1 MIPNKERWHYLAVK
15 KLSVFLRGIT
25 SKHHEDLYCLNCL
38 CSFVTKKKMNCIK
51 KYLIKTQFIIYGDLE
66 CIIEKIDTA

>member
-38 CSFVTKKKMNCIK
+38 CSFVTKKKNELHK
-51 KYLIKTQFIIYGDLE
+51 KIFDKNTIHYLWRSSMYNRKD
-66 CIIEKIDTA
+66 